1 MGTQCEHVRRSTGGG
16 FRCFVGARPS
26 YAGVALV
33 GAVDRFPLQ
42 DALGSEGCLR
52 VANRPPRLCPPETG
66 FLDGRLRY
74 WRMSGA
80 GLAHVGALD
89 SFRGSCVSVVC
100 RRACPLSDALRGLL
114 PPSAGVGLFRSLDLA
129 RRCLP
134 SVHRLLCTVL
144 LQRYSLFLCLFVELG
159 LYRRLCWERIQ
170 LPSCVGDRCSQFV
183 RGSSSPPHNGVS
195 LTSPRHEW
203 ATQK

>member
-100 RRACPLSDALRGLL
+100 RRACPLSDALTR
-114 PPSAGVGLFRSLDLA
+114 PPSAVCWGGAFPQPRPRAEMSPERAPLAMYGSLTALLLVSLSLCGVGSLPQVVLGA
-129 RRCLP
+129 NPTSKLRRGPVLP
-134 SVHRLLCTVL
+134 IC
-144 LQRYSLFLCLFVELG
+144 
-159 LYRRLCWERIQ
+159 
-170 LPSCVGDRCSQFV
+170 
-183 RGSSSPPHNGVS
+183 
-195 LTSPRHEW
+195 
-203 ATQK
+203 